1 MKIPKFLTI
10 CFVVCCMFVSSV
22 FAVPTNVGISV
33 SIRAEF
39 QGTSDL
45 AFVANEGDTIEYY
58 VTVSLSDDQFPI
70 FDGEPELTLPDG
82 TVIDLDD
89 GLALPTG
96 GSQAYPP
103 EAYVVSAADLGQ
115 QAGASAN
122 EVRALASVSAKA
134 NTGST
139 IQDVTASTNFDTVVV
154 NPQVCVTKSVEC
166 DISAPGYMVDYTIR
180 IENCGDVELVLKS
193 ITDSLATEDVLF
205 DPNLYELAIAAGCG
219 FLEDPTDPL
228 GEDPNYCEFTYSLE
242 VLEEDLLP
250 DPNLVNEV
258 EVVYSVTG
266 TDATVDDKD
275 DVVVDLID
283 PNFTVTKECV
293 DEPLVVGADANF
305 LITIENIGTVD
316 LVLESSEITDLDTDL
331 SVGETQTYNVLQLVE
346 ECEDARNTVFVSATL
361 PPDLCFE
368 LDEPLLR
375 DASASCEV
383 IDPDF
388 TVVKNCLTDPVPAD
402 ANAVFEII
410 VTNTSCGDVTL
421 DFEIDDPAAG
431 IVGLIV
437 GPFEPE
443 EFYRIVVQV
452 PADCN
457 DGVVSNTVYVEAF
470 YGDAEPISAGEK
482 EANAECPCQPEGD
495 DGCTPGFWKNH
506 PDCWCESYNPEDP
519 VANIFT
525 ALQDPNYIDLGGQGK
540 KDKWDVDTDTL
551 MDAINYG
558 GGRGLEG
565 AARNLLRHSV
575 AAILNGCN
583 DNVAYPISDAL
594 IIDLVNAAL
603 ATEDVDIIHEL
614 HSVLAEWNEYGCPI
628 NAHCDPEEYEEE

>member
-1 MKIPKFLTI
+1 MFTSSLFAVCNVGMTVNVQGELDTWGSGNGANVGAAGVDIYYTVIISRSGLCALEQGEVTLTI
-10 CFVVCCMFVSSV
+10 PDGAGGAAGVVF
-22 FAVPTNVGISV
+22 
-33 SIRAEF
+33 
-39 QGTSDL
+39 DL
-45 AFVANEGDTIEYY
+45 ADNLEVAAEGSVQFTQDKGGQPLKYTIA
-58 VTVSLSDDQFPI
+58 LA
-70 FDGEPELTLPDG
+70 
-82 TVIDLDD
+82 DL
-89 GLALPTG
+89 GLVPGA
-96 GSQAYPP
+96 GSPP
-103 EAYVVSAADLGQ
+103 EAQ
-115 QAGASAN
+115 
-122 EVRALASVSAKA
+122 EVRAFADIDGFSVRDDGGDPQQGFA
-134 NTGST
+134 G
-139 IQDVTASTNFDTVVV
+139 QNFDTLVID
-154 NPQVCVTKSVEC
+154 PAVCVTKSVEC
-166 DISAPGYMVDYTIR
+166 DISAPGYEVDYTIK
-180 IENCGDVELVLKS
+180 IENCGDIPLDLKS
-193 ITDSLATEDVLF
+193 IEDTLLSNPELTD
-205 DPNLYELAIAAGCG
+205 LAIAAGCG
-219 FLEDPTDPL
+219 FLDTVD
-228 GEDPNYCEFTYSLE
+228 GEEPNYCEFTYSLA
-242 VLEEDLLP
+242 VLEDDLEP

-258 EVVYSVTG
+258 LAIYDVNGVA
-266 TDATVDDKD
+266 DATVQDDSD
-275 DVVVDLID
+275 IVVDLID

-293 DEPLVVGADANF
+293 DEPLMVGADANF
-305 LITIENIGTVD
+305 LITIVNIGTVD

-361 PPDLCFE
+361 PPELCFQ

-443 EFYRIVVQV
+443 EFYRIEVQV

-470 YGDAEPISAGEK
+470 YGDLISAGEK
-482 EANAECPCQPEGD
+482 EAEADCPCGGE

-506 PDCWCESYNPEDP
+506 PDCWCESYDPEDP
-519 VANIFT
+519 VADVFT
-525 ALQDPNYIDLGGQGK
+525 ALQDPNYIDLGGQGS

-575 AAILNGCN
+575 AAILNGCSGDVN
-583 DNVAYPISDAL
+583 YPISDAL

-603 ATEDVDIIHEL
+603 ATEDVDMIQEL

-628 NAHCDPEEYEEE
+628 NAHCDPEDYEEE